1 MLPSPLSFEHAAWRF
16 GLHTKKLT
24 TRLLAAR
31 FDIGVFG
38 VAVAGA
44 LAIAVL
50 ISAPDAHISRM
61 AAIALTA
68 VAVALLAPPNVFL
81 LGSFL
86 FFATLQLVAD
96 TSFSIGPAT
105 FYVSDLFLG
114 LVVVRAFGPHSR
126 AAPRRNLGG
135 LTLFAFAVW
144 AAMMLFGI
152 GRGLENG
159 APFDVIFR
167 YSMALFYWPILY
179 FGFSRVLREKCADT
193 SRVLHGIVAIGLG
206 LVAYMFLMRALHR
219 PFEPE
224 EWQGGTLGGVMS
236 NSGETYHRDYGFY
249 SAYIVYPMLA
259 VVAVGKLLYDRTR
272 QQMWLFIALIGIIA
286 TLSTLMRSKNYG
298 LLAGIAVLVL
308 LSRAPSLRR
317 RVYGQTLSRRLSVV
331 LTIVAVIAIAAAALA
346 IVSPGFAHVTGER
359 SIPYLFRESQG
370 ARDNAKF
377 RSDAFAVGVRIAN
390 ENVTG
395 VGVLSPEQ
403 LKIYGVQPGYFVD
416 SGFPRLLV
424 FLGWPGLVA
433 VGLIL
438 LGLIFDSA
446 RQRSREPWLHP
457 VLVAF
462 VVVLVADSMGNS
474 SIFGNAYVI
483 GTAALLVA
491 LRFAAASPPAPALG
505 MATGQASARPARLLP
520 TRP

>member
-1 MLPSPLSFEHAAWRF
+1 M
-16 GLHTKKLT
+16 
-24 TRLLAAR
+24 
-31 FDIGVFG
+31 GVFG

-50 ISAPDAHISRM
+50 ISSPDAHILRM
-61 AAIALTA
+61 AAIALTV
-68 VAVALLAPPNVFL
+68 VAVVLVVPPNIFL

-86 FFATLQLVAD
+86 FFATLQLFAN
-96 TSFSIGPAT
+96 TSFAIGPAT

-114 LVVVRAFGPHSR
+114 LVVVRAFGPHSHV
-126 AAPRRNLGG
+126 APKRNLGA
-135 LTLFAFAVW
+135 LTLFAFVMWAVL
-144 AAMMLFGI
+144 MLFGI
-152 GRGLENG
+152 RRGLENG
-159 APFDVIFR
+159 APFDVIVR
-167 YSMALFYWPILY
+167 YSMGLFYWPILY
-179 FGFSRVLREKCADT
+179 FGFSRVLREKAADS
-193 SRVLHGIVAIGLG
+193 SRVLHGIVAISIG
-206 LVAYMFLMRALHR
+206 LVAYMFFMRALHR

-224 EWQGGTLGGVMS
+224 EWQGGSLGGVIS
-236 NSGETYHRDYGFY
+236 NSGEIYHRDYGFY

-259 VVAVGKLLYDRTR
+259 VIAVGKLLYDRTR
-272 QQMWLFIALIGIIA
+272 QQMWLVVALIGIIA

-317 RVYGQTLSRRLSVV
+317 RAHGQTLSRRLSIV
-331 LTIVAVIAIAAAALA
+331 LTIAAVIAIAAATLA
-346 IVSPGFAHVTGER
+346 IVSPGFAHVLGER
-359 SIPYLFRESQG
+359 SVPYVVDQSQG

-377 RSDAFAVGVRIAN
+377 RSDAFDAGVRIAN
-390 ENVTG
+390 ENVNG
-395 VGVLSPEQ
+395 LGVLSPEQ
-403 LKIYGVQPGYFVD
+403 LISHGILPGYFVD

-433 VGLIL
+433 AVFVL

-474 SIFGNAYVI
+474 SIFGHPYVI